1 MNAVA
6 ALLVVAVLVVGCG
19 GDGSGDV
26 AGDVVVGGSE
36 LVPSGVKPW
45 DVPVG
50 PDGLARCEDIPELRS
65 QLEGK
70 LSGRQNPDHIV
81 RGVLATYAMEHP
93 DTFGGR
99 WIDRDSGGV
108 LVLGFTDDPEP
119 HRAAILERRPTAD
132 DYPVV
137 DPPPPIT
144 DDRPLGERD
153 DVVIDVVQV
162 RFSEAEV
169 EVMRDRM
176 WRSISREDWSSFGL
190 DGTGYDVKRQRVSLY
205 LVNPPEGALGE
216 IAARIPDPSAVCVE
230 VTRTPQPPPGPLAVI
245 PDLAEED
252 PLVSCPGAPPVSYS
266 QMIDPPSI
274 DEVDHPAVDV
284 LRAELRDPG
293 DEPLPRGRWVV
304 ISIDSDRASFAALSE
319 GGFGSAVI
327 ERSGDRWI
335 FTGWGSGRPCEPTI
349 PLPAGLAPVEV
360 RLDVN
365 SMPGPGDTTVDV
377 LVTEQGCASGREMG
391 DALRG
396 PQVIE
401 TDDAVV
407 VAFAVVPV
415 AGMATCPGNPSTAAT
430 VELSEPLGER
440 WVYDGLHFPPKP
452 LIATGDPQTSSEW
465 RDSFPCLAG
474 SSFAAGDRAEGSG
487 GDRVGGDGSSGA
499 GAEGFETAN
508 GALLD
513 HLGDLSEPLYDIEVA
528 ERGHGYDRWRIAV
541 EDSDGD
547 IHLGIVQA
555 RRDADGRWHIE
566 HDRWCL
572 TDDSHSPTVKDNIQR
587 EHEELQAPADFSEC
601 PLRSVGTH
609 EVPEPLEEGLPTAG
623 AVLREDLSPL
633 LTAPYTI
640 REAESTD
647 RMMRWEITMPGGP
660 SGLTYGRKAA
670 IEDNGWR
677 LQTDEWCH
685 MEPDRL

>member
-19 GDGSGDV
+19 TDSSGDV
-26 AGDVVVGGSE
+26 DGDVVVGGSE
-36 LVPSGVKPW
+36 LVPSEPAPPTPTPTTKPP

-50 PDGLARCEDIPELRS
+50 PTGLARCEDIPELRS

-81 RGVLATYAMEHP
+81 EGVLATYAMEHP

-99 WIDRDSGGV
+99 WIDRASGGV

-153 DVVIDVVQV
+153 DVAVDVVQV

-176 WRSISREDWSSFGL
+176 WRSIPREDWRSFGL
-190 DGTGYDVKRQRVSLY
+190 DGTGYDIKRQRVSLY
-205 LVNPPEGALGE
+205 LVNPPEGALAE
-216 IAARIPDPSAVCVE
+216 IAKRIPDPSAVCVE
-230 VTRTPQPPPGPLAVI
+230 VTRTPQPPEGPLAVI
-245 PDLAEED
+245 PDLNEED
-252 PLVSCPGAPPVSYS
+252 PLVSCPGTPPVRYS

-304 ISIDSDRASFAALSE
+304 ISIDSNRATFAALSE

-327 ERSGDRWI
+327 ERRDDRWI
-335 FTGWGSGRPCEPTI
+335 FTGEASGRPCEPTI
-349 PLPAGLAPVEV
+349 PLPAGLARVEV
-360 RLDVN
+360 SLDVN
-365 SMPGPGDTTVDV
+365 SMPDPSDTSVNV
-377 LVTEQGCASGREMG
+377 LVIEQGCASGREMG
-391 DALRG
+391 EALRG

-401 TDDAVV
+401 TDEAVV

-415 AGMATCPGNPSTAAT
+415 AGMATCPGNPSTAVT

-452 LIATGDPQTSSEW
+452 LIATGDPRTSSE
-465 RDSFPCLAG
+465 
-474 SSFAAGDRAEGSG
+474 
-487 GDRVGGDGSSGA
+487 
-499 GAEGFETAN
+499 
-508 GALLD
+508 
-513 HLGDLSEPLYDIEVA
+513 
-528 ERGHGYDRWRIAV
+528 
-541 EDSDGD
+541 
-547 IHLGIVQA
+547 
-555 RRDADGRWHIE
+555 
-566 HDRWCL
+566 
-572 TDDSHSPTVKDNIQR
+572 
-587 EHEELQAPADFSEC
+587 
-601 PLRSVGTH
+601 
-609 EVPEPLEEGLPTAG
+609 
-623 AVLREDLSPL
+623 
-633 LTAPYTI
+633 
-640 REAESTD
+640 
-647 RMMRWEITMPGGP
+647 
-660 SGLTYGRKAA
+660 
-670 IEDNGWR
+670 
-677 LQTDEWCH
+677 
-685 MEPDRL
+685 